1 MTVQLSNLEH
11 LPNYQ
16 ITERL
21 DVVYGS
27 TVRSKHVGKDLFA
40 GLKNIVGGEL
50 TAYTELLD
58 ESRQEAIDRMVIKA
72 EALGADAVVGL
83 RFSTSS
89 IAQGAAEL
97 FVYGTAVKAVPMP
110 QQSTSHQSQQPP
122 NNHSGHDD
130 FNNHNYDQS
139 HNNNQDHSQ
148 AAPQAPKADDDL
160 PRFNPF
166 G

>member
-1 MTVQLSNLEH
+1 MQLSNLEH
-11 LPNYQ
+11 LPGYQ

-50 TAYTELLD
+50 TAYTELLED
-58 ESRQEAIDRMVIKA
+58 SRQEAIDRMVIKA
-72 EALGADAVVGL
+72 EALNADAIVGL

-89 IAQGAAEL
+89 IAQGASEL
-97 FVYGTAVKAVPMP
+97 FVYGTAVKAIPA
-110 QQSTSHQSQQPP
+110 QQHQ
-122 NNHSGHDD
+122 
-130 FNNHNYDQS
+130 
-139 HNNNQDHSQ
+139 
-148 AAPQAPKADDDL
+148 APQSPDKYDNNGNNDNHTGYQLPSQSSEPSTQAPSDDL

>member
-1 MTVQLSNLEH
+1 MAVQLSNLEH

-50 TAYTELLD
+50 TAYTELLE
-58 ESRQEAIDRMVIKA
+58 ESRQEAIDRMIVKA

-89 IAQGAAEL
+89 IAQGASEL
-97 FVYGTAVKAVPMP
+97 FVYGTAVKAVPM
-110 QQSTSHQSQQPP
+110 SQQQFQNPP
-122 NNHSGHDD
+122 SDNHYPSGQTP
-130 FNNHNYDQS
+130 N
-139 HNNNQDHSQ
+139 
-148 AAPQAPKADDDL
+148 PQAQTSPDDL

>member
-50 TAYTELLD
+50 TAYTELLE

-89 IAQGAAEL
+89 IAQGASEL
-97 FVYGTAVKAVPMP
+97 FVYGTAVKAVPMS
-110 QQSTSHQSQQPP
+110 QQSISSPSSHQPP
-122 NNHSGHDD
+122 STPSGPTGLQNHD
-130 FNNHNYDQS
+130 
-139 HNNNQDHSQ
+139 Q
-148 AAPQAPKADDDL
+148 AAPKNPTAAADDL

>member
-11 LPNYQ
+11 LPGYH

-50 TAYTELLD
+50 TAYTELLE
-58 ESRQEAIDRMVIKA
+58 ESRKEAIERMVLKA
-72 EALGADAVVGL
+72 NALGADAVVGL

-89 IAQGAAEL
+89 IAQGASEL
-97 FVYGTAVKAVPMP
+97 FVYGTAVKAIPESSP
-110 QQSTSHQSQQPP
+110 SYQPP
-122 NNHSGHDD
+122 PAGG
-130 FNNHNYDQS
+130 YQP
-139 HNNNQDHSQ
+139 
-148 AAPQAPKADDDL
+148 AAPHPTQTPVDDL

>member
-50 TAYTELLD
+50 TAYTELLE
-58 ESRQEAIDRMVIKA
+58 ESRQEAIDRMVVKA

-97 FVYGTAVKAVPMP
+97 FVYGTAVKAIPMQQQPTYQSTNQPPDQSSNQPLNHYSGHSQNEEPMP
-110 QQSTSHQSQQPP
+110 SAAQPSKPAQTS
-122 NNHSGHDD
+122 
-130 FNNHNYDQS
+130 
-139 HNNNQDHSQ
+139 
-148 AAPQAPKADDDL
+148 DDL

-166 G
+166 GE

>member
-50 TAYTELLD
+50 TAYTELLE
-58 ESRQEAIDRMVIKA
+58 ESRQEAIDRMVVKA

-89 IAQGAAEL
+89 IAQGASEL

-110 QQSTSHQSQQPP
+110 PISTHGPQSHQPP
-122 NNHSGHDD
+122 SNHSGHTDL
-130 FNNHNYDQS
+130 NNHNNDQS
-139 HNNNQDHSQ
+139 HSQ
-148 AAPQAPKADDDL
+148 PAPQSPSTAADDL

>member
-50 TAYTELLD
+50 TAYTELLE

-89 IAQGAAEL
+89 IAQGASEL
-97 FVYGTAVKAVPMP
+97 FVYGTAVKVTRMQPNQPLYNQHPSNMT
-110 QQSTSHQSQQPP
+110 QSGQNPP
-122 NNHSGHDD
+122 NEHS
-130 FNNHNYDQS
+130 S
-139 HNNNQDHSQ
+139 T
-148 AAPQAPKADDDL
+148 PIDDL

>member
-50 TAYTELLD
+50 TAYTELLE
-58 ESRQEAIDRMVIKA
+58 ESRQEAIDRMVVKA

-89 IAQGAAEL
+89 IAQGASEL

-110 QQSTSHQSQQPP
+110 QQAQQNLPNDFYNQSGQ
-122 NNHSGHDD
+122 
-130 FNNHNYDQS
+130 
-139 HNNNQDHSQ
+139 
-148 AAPQAPKADDDL
+148 APQATHAPNPAATSTDDL

>member
-50 TAYTELLD
+50 TAYTELLE
-58 ESRQEAIDRMVIKA
+58 ESRQEAIDRMIVKA

-89 IAQGAAEL
+89 IAQGASEL
-97 FVYGTAVKAVPMP
+97 FVYGTAVKAVPMQQQPSYQPSSGPHDSSGHYSSNPTSP
-110 QQSTSHQSQQPP
+110 QQPDT
-122 NNHSGHDD
+122 
-130 FNNHNYDQS
+130 
-139 HNNNQDHSQ
+139 
-148 AAPQAPKADDDL
+148 AVEDL

>member
-50 TAYTELLD
+50 TAYTELLE
-58 ESRQEAIDRMVIKA
+58 ESRQEAIDRMVMKA

-89 IAQGAAEL
+89 IAQGASEL
-97 FVYGTAVKAVPMP
+97 FVYGTAVKAVRIQPN
-110 QQSTSHQSQQPP
+110 SFQQPP
-122 NNHSGHDD
+122 SDPYHQSG
-130 FNNHNYDQS
+130 QGPS
-139 HNNNQDHSQ
+139 GQNQPPSNSAQ
-148 AAPQAPKADDDL
+148 TSDDDL

>member
-1 MTVQLSNLEH
+1 MQLSNLEH

-50 TAYTELLD
+50 TAYTELLE

-89 IAQGAAEL
+89 IAQGASEL

-110 QQSTSHQSQQPP
+110 QQSISSPSSHQPP
-122 NNHSGHDD
+122 SNPFGPTGLQNHD
-130 FNNHNYDQS
+130 
-139 HNNNQDHSQ
+139 Q
-148 AAPQAPKADDDL
+148 AALQNPTAAADDL

>member
-50 TAYTELLD
+50 TAYTELLE
-58 ESRQEAIDRMVIKA
+58 ESRQEAIDRMIVKA
-72 EALGADAVVGL
+72 ESLGADAVVGL

-89 IAQGAAEL
+89 IAQGASEL
-97 FVYGTAVKAVPMP
+97 FVYGTAVKAIPIP
-110 QQSTSHQSQQPP
+110 QQSPQNPPSDSHYQTGQSH
-122 NNHSGHDD
+122 HSGQHPSTQTPSSEPTDE
-130 FNNHNYDQS
+130 
-139 HNNNQDHSQ
+139 
-148 AAPQAPKADDDL
+148 L

>member
-50 TAYTELLD
+50 TAYTELLE
-58 ESRQEAIDRMVIKA
+58 ESRQEAIDRMIVKA

-89 IAQGAAEL
+89 IAQGASEL
-97 FVYGTAVKAVPMP
+97 FVYGTAVKAVPIQQQPSYQPPSSPHDSSGHYSSHSISP
-110 QQSTSHQSQQPP
+110 QQPDT
-122 NNHSGHDD
+122 
-130 FNNHNYDQS
+130 
-139 HNNNQDHSQ
+139 
-148 AAPQAPKADDDL
+148 AVEDL

>member
-1 MTVQLSNLEH
+1 MQLSNLEH

-40 GLKNIVGGEL
+40 SLKNIVGGEL
-50 TAYTELLD
+50 TAYTELLE
-58 ESRQEAIDRMVIKA
+58 ESRQEAIDRMIVKA

-89 IAQGAAEL
+89 IAQGASEL
-97 FVYGTAVKAVPMP
+97 FVYGTAVKAVPV
-110 QQSTSHQSQQPP
+110 QQQPASP
-122 NNHSGHDD
+122 QPPHYPSGHIPPIQ
-130 FNNHNYDQS
+130 N
-139 HNNNQDHSQ
+139 
-148 AAPQAPKADDDL
+148 APTQNPQTQPPTPADDL

>member
-50 TAYTELLD
+50 TAYTELLE
-58 ESRQEAIDRMVIKA
+58 ESRQEAIDRMIVKA
-72 EALGADAVVGL
+72 ESLGADAVVGL

-89 IAQGAAEL
+89 IAQGASEL
-97 FVYGTAVKAVPMP
+97 FVYGTAVKAIPMP
-110 QQSTSHQSQQPP
+110 QQSPQNPPSDSHYQT
-122 NNHSGHDD
+122 G
-130 FNNHNYDQS
+130 QS
-139 HNNNQDHSQ
+139 HHLGQHPSTQTPPSEPTDE
-148 AAPQAPKADDDL
+148 L

>member
-50 TAYTELLD
+50 TAYTELLE
-58 ESRQEAIDRMVIKA
+58 ESRQEAVERMIVKA

-89 IAQGAAEL
+89 IAQGASEL
-97 FVYGTAVKAVPMP
+97 FVYGTAVKAVRVPNQVYQNQAP
-110 QQSTSHQSQQPP
+110 NDGYQPLQNPISPVSTSNPKDQSTTDS
-122 NNHSGHDD
+122 
-130 FNNHNYDQS
+130 
-139 HNNNQDHSQ
+139 
-148 AAPQAPKADDDL
+148 DDL

>member
-50 TAYTELLD
+50 TAYTELLE
-58 ESRQEAIDRMVIKA
+58 ESRQEAIDRMVVKA

-89 IAQGAAEL
+89 IAQGASEL

-110 QQSTSHQSQQPP
+110 QQTQQNLPNDFYNQSGQ
-122 NNHSGHDD
+122 
-130 FNNHNYDQS
+130 
-139 HNNNQDHSQ
+139 
-148 AAPQAPKADDDL
+148 APQATHAPNPAATPTDDL

>member
-21 DVVYGS
+21 DVAYGS

-50 TAYTELLD
+50 TAYTELLE

-89 IAQGAAEL
+89 IAQGASEL

-110 QQSTSHQSQQPP
+110 QQSSSSPSSHQPP
-122 NNHSGHDD
+122 SNPFGPTGLQNH
-130 FNNHNYDQS
+130 DQAGLQ
-139 HNNNQDHSQ
+139 NPT
-148 AAPQAPKADDDL
+148 AADDL

>member
-50 TAYTELLD
+50 TAYTELLE
-58 ESRQEAIDRMVIKA
+58 ESRQEAIDRMVVKA
-72 EALGADAVVGL
+72 EALGADAIVGL

-89 IAQGAAEL
+89 IAQGASEL
-97 FVYGTAVKAVPMP
+97 FVYGTAVKAIPMP
-110 QQSTSHQSQQPP
+110 QQPSYQSP
-122 NNHSGHDD
+122 NHHSGH
-130 FNNHNYDQS
+130 
-139 HNNNQDHSQ
+139 SQ
-148 AAPQAPKADDDL
+148 YQEAVSSSQPSTTAQISDDL

-166 G
+166 GE

>member
-50 TAYTELLD
+50 TAYTELLE
-58 ESRQEAIDRMVIKA
+58 ESRQEAIDRMVLKA
-72 EALGADAVVGL
+72 EELGADAVVGL

-89 IAQGAAEL
+89 IAQGASEL
-97 FVYGTAVKAVPMP
+97 FVYGTAVKAIPMP
-110 QQSTSHQSQQPP
+110 QSSNQPQQPYSQPPSSGTP
-122 NNHSGHDD
+122 NQSGQ
-130 FNNHNYDQS
+130 NQS
-139 HNNNQDHSQ
+139 DHRQ
-148 AAPQAPKADDDL
+148 TPAADL

>member
-40 GLKNIVGGEL
+40 SLKNIVGGEL
-50 TAYTELLD
+50 TAYTELLE
-58 ESRQEAIDRMVIKA
+58 ESRQEAIDRMVLKA

-89 IAQGAAEL
+89 IAQGASEL
-97 FVYGTAVKAVPMP
+97 FVYGTAVKAVRL
-110 QQSTSHQSQQPP
+110 QNQNLHHQPP
-122 NNHSGHDD
+122 TDP
-130 FNNHNYDQS
+130 YQ
-139 HNNNQDHSQ
+139 QQ
-148 AAPQAPKADDDL
+148 AQPTQTPVADL